1 MADPE
6 LATSHTKRISYA
18 EYDYPS
24 TSDPVTNPNN
34 SSTTTTTTPTPTV
47 LNLHIRRS
55 EIKEFTIIPLDNL
68 STARST
74 IASKLDSLSTSPT
87 RVVLLNDEARVDM
100 PEVSLD
106 ELETLVRE
114 ETVLGSGRGRQ
125 LFVIVYD
132 CDPTISSTGGGG
144 GGGGH
149 EGERVEV
156 GNSSSSGCGEGRG
169 KIPYQGR
176 RREVRLKDC
185 CAVL

>member
-34 SSTTTTTTPTPTV
+34 NNSTTPTV
-47 LNLHIRRS
+47 LNFHIRRS

-144 GGGGH
+144 H
-149 EGERVEV
+149 EGERVGV
-156 GNSSSSGCGEGRG
+156 GSSSSGCWEGRG

>member
-24 TSDPVTNPNN
+24 TSDPVTNPNPN
-34 SSTTTTTTPTPTV
+34 STTPTPTV

-106 ELETLVRE
+106 ELEKLVRE

-132 CDPTISSTGGGG
+132 WDPTISSTGGGG
-144 GGGGH
+144 HG
-149 EGERVEV
+149 GERVEV
-156 GNSSSSGCGEGRG
+156 GNSSSSGCCEGRG

>member
-34 SSTTTTTTPTPTV
+34 STSTTTPTPTV

-68 STARST
+68 STARSI

-100 PEVSLD
+100 PEVDLD
-106 ELETLVRE
+106 ELEKLVKE

-132 CDPTISSTGGGG
+132 CDPTISSTGGG
-144 GGGGH
+144 H

-156 GNSSSSGCGEGRG
+156 ASSSGCCEGRG

>member
-24 TSDPVTNPNN
+24 TSDPVTNNDN
-34 SSTTTTTTPTPTV
+34 SSTSTTTPTV
-47 LNLHIRRS
+47 LNFHIRRS
-55 EIKEFTIIPLDNL
+55 EAKEFTIIPLDDL

-106 ELETLVRE
+106 ELEKLVKE

-132 CDPTISSTGGGG
+132 WDPTISST

-156 GNSSSSGCGEGRG
+156 GNSSSSGCCEGRG

-185 CAVL
+185 CVVL

>member
-24 TSDPVTNPNN
+24 TSDAVTNPNN
-34 SSTTTTTTPTPTV
+34 NNSTTTPTV

-100 PEVSLD
+100 PEVDLD
-106 ELETLVRE
+106 ELEKLVRE

-132 CDPTISSTGGGG
+132 WDPTISSTGGGG
-144 GGGGH
+144 GH
-149 EGERVEV
+149 EGERVGEA
-156 GNSSSSGCGEGRG
+156 SSGCWEGRG

-185 CAVL
+185 CVVL

>member
-24 TSDPVTNPNN
+24 TSDPVINPNN
-34 SSTTTTTTPTPTV
+34 DNSTTTTTTPTV

-100 PEVSLD
+100 PEVDLD
-106 ELETLVRE
+106 ELEKLVRE
-114 ETVLGSGRGRQ
+114 ETVLGSGRARQ

-144 GGGGH
+144 GH

-156 GNSSSSGCGEGRG
+156 GNSSSGCCEGRG